1 MCIFHLP
8 NKNLQERLQFKAYL
22 PGEIK
27 RMQKDSTV
35 RKIDLSGF
43 QFPEPDY
50 KFPAGTRF
58 EKETDF
64 SNAVFE
70 GDVDFSR
77 CEFLDYVTFEYA
89 KFSGRASFEGAKF
102 ERIAVFVES
111 DFLFGAR
118 FSNSEFLNIAGFD
131 LAEFSH
137 MANFSNAKFS
147 GEANFSGAKFLAWA
161 AFDRIK
167 SSGNLSFNG
176 AEFSDVALFI
186 ESKFSGDTDFGDTK
200 FLGNALF
207 DKAEFLGDVFFQG
220 TEFSGDVFFDSTRFS
235 GFTSFNRSKVTGVVT
250 FRATVFQTNDNQIL
264 SSPIKQYTS
273 FEGISVDRHG
283 ELRFEGG
290 VCMSRVSLY
299 YTDIRRF
306 SFVDVEW
313 GRLGGRAAIM
323 EHGIF
328 DERKRRSKDEMMD
341 LPEVTPEHVQQIYVM
356 LRRNLERG
364 AGRYPEAGD
373 FFIDEKKMRELILQE
388 GYRWPPAGNFLE
400 WIVLK
405 VYGWLALY
413 GESLARPVV
422 WSMVT
427 VVVFALLKMVSSN
440 LQAIDFSFNLQMILK
455 LTKLFPDFLMESVMA
470 FFQMRSEPGLDILE
484 RLISVP
490 ILGSLFI
497 ALKRKFERR

>member
-111 DFLFGAR
+111 EFLFEAR

-161 AFDRIK
+161 AFDGIK
-167 SSGNLSFNG
+167 FSGNLSFNG

-250 FRATVFQTNDNQIL
+250 FGATVFQTNDNQIL

-323 EHGIF
+323 EHGIL

-341 LPEVTPEHVQQIYVM
+341 LPEVTPEHVQQIYVI
-356 LRRNLERG
+356 LRRNLERS

-373 FFIDEKKMRELILQE
+373 FFINEKEMRKLILQE
-388 GYRWPPAGNFLE
+388 EPGWPPARNLAE
-400 WIVLK
+400 WTILK
-405 VYGWLALY
+405 LYGWLALY
-413 GESLARPVV
+413 GESIVRPIIWIVV
-422 WSMVT
+422 TVAVFAALRMVT
-427 VVVFALLKMVSSN
+427 SD
-440 LQAIDFSFNLQMILK
+440 LQTIDAK
-455 LTKLFPDFLMESVMA
+455 RFLEIMMESVMA
-470 FFQMRSEPGLDILE
+470 FFQMRSEPGLDVLE